1 MSKFTLYDWQKMSK
15 KDLLCCRCFVCMS
28 LEDQILLSDWFS
40 CFRELISPKD
50 LHPNFELHLEGQ
62 LHGLKSI
69 FLITG
74 TESVDHQVNLNDLTY
89 QLIFT
94 SRHLSFTTEERAN
107 YIFDAWLE
115 RLLNLYS
122 H

>member
-1 MSKFTLYDWQKMSK
+1 MSKFTLYDWRKMSK
-15 KDLLCCRCFVCMS
+15 KDVHLSRQIISAS

-40 CFRELISPKD
+40 DFRELISPKD
-50 LHPNFELHLEGQ
+50 EHPRFELHLEGQ
-62 LHGLKSI
+62 LQGLKPI
-69 FLITG
+69 FLMAGI
-74 TESVDHQVNLNDLTY
+74 ESIDHQVNINDLTY

-94 SRHLSFTTEERAN
+94 SRHMSFTTEERAN

-115 RLLNLYS
+115 RLLTLDS